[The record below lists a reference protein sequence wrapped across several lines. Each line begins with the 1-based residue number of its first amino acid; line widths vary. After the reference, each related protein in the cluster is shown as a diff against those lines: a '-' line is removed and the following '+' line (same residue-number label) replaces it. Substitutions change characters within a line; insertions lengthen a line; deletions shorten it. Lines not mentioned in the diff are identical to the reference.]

1 MTAALQDTFA
11 MLVRHQRNFLRQPI
25 WLVFALTQ
33 PMFWLLLYSQLFR
46 RIVDLPG
53 FATDSYVQFLTPGIV
68 VMTAFFG
75 AVWSGMSM
83 IDDLDRGVVPRFLA
97 TPTRRSSLIASQ
109 VLHAAIISVVQT
121 VIILGMAWLLGAR
134 VERGVAG
141 WLVIIV
147 AAGLV
152 AAGWAG
158 ISHGIALIVRREEPL
173 IAILNFF
180 GLPLTFIS
188 AILIAETLMPNWMQW
203 AAKFNPVNW
212 GVVAAREMSSLD
224 TDWGRVGLY
233 LGLLVAFVA
242 ATSALATRAFQVYR
256 RTL

>member
-1 MTAALQDTFA
+1 MRAAIRDTLS
-11 MLVRHQRNFLRQPI
+11 MLLRHQRNFLRQPI
-25 WLVFALTQ
+25 WITFALTQ

-53 FATDSYVQFLTPGIV
+53 FDTDSYVQFLTPGIV

-75 AVWSGMSM
+75 ATWSGMAM
-83 IDDLDRGVVPRFLA
+83 IDDLDRGVVQRFLA
-97 TPTRRSSLIASQ
+97 TPARRSSLIVSQ
-109 VLHAAIISVVQT
+109 VVHTAIVAVIQT
-121 VIILGMAWLLGAR
+121 IIILGIAWLLGAP
-134 VERGVAG
+134 VDRGVAG
-141 WLVIIV
+141 WFVIIAV
-147 AAGLV
+147 ASLV

-158 ISHGIALIVRREEPL
+158 ISHGTALLVRREETL

-180 GLPLTFIS
+180 GLPLTFLS
-188 AILIAETLMPNWMQW
+188 AILIAESLMPGWMQW
-203 AAKFNPVNW
+203 AARFNPVNW
-212 GVVAAREMSSLD
+212 GVIASREMASLD

-233 LGLLVAFVA
+233 LALLLGFVA

>member
-1 MTAALQDTFA
+1 VTAALRDTLW
-11 MLVRHQRNFLRQPI
+11 MVVRHQRNFIRQPI

-33 PMFWLLLYSQLFR
+33 PLFWMLLYSQLFR

-53 FATDSYVQFLTPGIV
+53 FGTDSYVQFLTPGIV

-75 AVWSGMSM
+75 ATWSGMSM
-83 IDDLDRGVVPRFLA
+83 IEDLDRGVVQRFLA
-97 TPTRRSSLIASQ
+97 TPARRSSLIVSQ
-109 VLHAAIISVVQT
+109 VLHTAIVAVIQT
-121 VIILGMAWLLGAR
+121 IIILGIAWLLGAA
-134 VERGVAG
+134 VDRGVVG
-141 WLVIIV
+141 WVVIIAV
-147 AAGLV
+147 ASLV

-158 ISHGIALIVRREEPL
+158 ISHGTALLVRREETL

-188 AILIAETLMPNWMQW
+188 AILIAESLMPDWMQW
-203 AAKFNPVNW
+203 AARFNPVNW
-212 GVVAAREMSSLD
+212 GVIAAREMSSLS
-224 TDWGRVGLY
+224 TDWGRVALY

-242 ATSALATRAFQVYR
+242 ATSALATRAFRVYR

>member
-1 MTAALQDTFA
+1 MTAAIRDTFSL
-11 MLVRHQRNFLRQPI
+11 LVRHQRNFVRQPI

-53 FATDSYVQFLTPGIV
+53 FATDSYVQFLTPGVV

-75 AVWSGMSM
+75 ATWSGMSM
-83 IDDLDRGVVPRFLA
+83 IDDLDRGVIQRFLA
-97 TPTRRSSLIASQ
+97 TPARRGALIASQ
-109 VLHAAIISVVQT
+109 VLHTAILCAIQT
-121 VIILGMAWLLGAR
+121 VIILGTAWLLGAR
-134 VERGVAG
+134 VERGAGG

-147 AAGLV
+147 AAALV
-152 AAGWAG
+152 GAGWAG

-188 AILIAETLMPNWMQW
+188 AILITESLMPDWMQW
-203 AAKFNPVNW
+203 AARFNPVNW
-212 GVVAAREMSSLD
+212 GVVAAREMSSVQ
-224 TDWGRVGLY
+224 TDWSRAGLY
-233 LGLLVAFVA
+233 LGLLAAF
-242 ATSALATRAFQVYR
+242 ATATCLLASRAFESYR

>member
-1 MTAALQDTFA
+1 MTAALTDTFA

-53 FATDSYVQFLTPGIV
+53 FATDSYVQFLTPGVV

-75 AVWSGMSM
+75 AIWSGMAM
-83 IDDLDRGVVPRFLA
+83 IDDLDRGVIPRFLA
-97 TPTRRSSLIASQ
+97 TPTRRGALVASQ
-109 VLHAAIISVVQT
+109 VLHTAILCVVQT
-121 VIILGMAWLLGAR
+121 VIILGTAWLLGAR
-134 VERGVAG
+134 VERGAVG
-141 WLVIIV
+141 WLVII
-147 AAGLV
+147 AAAALV
-152 AAGWAG
+152 GAGWAG
-158 ISHGIALIVRREEPL
+158 VSHGIALIVRREEPL

-188 AILIAETLMPNWMQW
+188 AILITESLMPDWV
-203 AAKFNPVNW
+203 ARFNPVNW
-212 GVVAAREMSSLD
+212 GVVAAREMSTAQ
-224 TDWGRVGLY
+224 TDWSRAALY
-233 LGLLVAFVA
+233 LGLLAAFTA
-242 ATSALATRAFQVYR
+242 LTSLLATRAFEAYR

>member
-1 MTAALQDTFA
+1 MRAAVQDTLA
-11 MLVRHQRNFLRQPI
+11 MLVRHQRNFLRQPV

-53 FATDSYVQFLTPGIV
+53 FATDSYVQFLTPGVV

-75 AVWSGMSM
+75 AVWSGMAM

-97 TPTRRSSLIASQ
+97 TRAHPGSLIVSQ
-109 VLHAAIISVVQT
+109 VLHAAVISVVQS
-121 VIILGMAWLLGAR
+121 VIILGTAWLLGAR
-134 VERGVAG
+134 VERGIAG
-141 WLVIIV
+141 WAVIVVV
-147 AAGLV
+147 AALV
-152 AAGWAG
+152 AAGFAG
-158 ISHGIALIVRREEPL
+158 LSHGIALIVRREESL
-173 IAILNFF
+173 IGILNFF

-188 AILIAETLMPNWMQW
+188 AILIAETLMPGWMRW
-203 AAKFNPVNW
+203 ASRFNPVNW

-224 TDWGRVGLY
+224 TDWARVGIY
-233 LGLLVAFVA
+233 TGLLFGFVA
-242 ATSALATRAFQVYR
+242 VASALATRAFGVYR

>member
-1 MTAALQDTFA
+1 MTAAVQDTLA

-46 RIVDLPG
+46 RIIDLPG
-53 FATDSYVQFLTPGIV
+53 FDTDSYVQFLAPGVV

-75 AVWSGMSM
+75 AVWSGMAM

-97 TPTRRSSLIASQ
+97 TRAHPGSLVVSQ
-109 VLHAAIISVVQT
+109 VLHAAIISMVQT
-121 VIILGMAWLLGAR
+121 VIILGTAWLLGAR

-141 WLVIIV
+141 WLVITVV
-147 AAGLV
+147 AALV
-152 AAGWAG
+152 GAGFAG

-188 AILIAETLMPNWMQW
+188 ATLIAETLMPGWMQW
-203 AAKFNPVNW
+203 AARFNPVNW

-224 TDWGRVGLY
+224 TDWGRVGIY
-233 LGLLVAFVA
+233 TGLLLGFVA
-242 ATSALATRAFQVYR
+242 VASALATRAFGVYR

>member
-1 MTAALQDTFA
+1 MSAAVEDTLA
-11 MLVRHQRNFLRQPI
+11 MLVRHQRNFLRQPV

-53 FATDSYVQFLTPGIV
+53 FGTDSYVQFLTPGVV

-75 AVWSGMSM
+75 AVWSGMAM
-83 IDDLDRGVVPRFLA
+83 IDDLDRGVIPRFLA
-97 TPTRRSSLIASQ
+97 TPTRRSALIVSQ
-109 VLHAAIISVVQT
+109 VLHSAVVSVVQT
-121 VIILGMAWLLGAR
+121 VIILGTAWLLGAR

-141 WLVIIV
+141 WLVIIAV
-147 AAGLV
+147 AALV
-152 AAGWAG
+152 AAGFAG
-158 ISHGIALIVRREEPL
+158 ISHGTALLVRREEPL

-180 GLPLTFIS
+180 GLPLTFLS
-188 AILIAETLMPNWMQW
+188 AILIAESLMPGWMQW
-203 AAKFNPVNW
+203 AARFNPVNW
-212 GVVAAREMSSLD
+212 GVIAAREMSTLD

-233 LGLLVAFVA
+233 LALLLAFVA
-242 ATSALATRAFQVYR
+242 AASALATRAFQVYR

>member
-1 MTAALQDTFA
+1 MTAAIQDTFA
-11 MLVRHQRNFLRQPI
+11 MVARHQRNFLRQPV

-46 RIVDLPG
+46 RIIDLPG

-75 AVWSGMSM
+75 AVWSGMAM
-83 IDDLDRGVVPRFLA
+83 IDDLDRGVIPRFLA
-97 TPTRRSSLIASQ
+97 TPTSRASLIVSQ
-109 VLHAAIISVVQT
+109 VIHAGIIAIVQAL
-121 VIILGMAWLLGAR
+121 IILGTAWLLGAR
-134 VERGVAG
+134 VERGLVG
-141 WLVIIV
+141 WLVILLV
-147 AAGLV
+147 AALV

-180 GLPLTFIS
+180 SLPLTFIS
-188 AILIAETLMPNWMQW
+188 AILIAEALMPDWMQW

-212 GVVAAREMSSLD
+212 GVIAAREMASTG
-224 TDWGRVGLY
+224 TDWSRVGIF
-233 LGLLVAFVA
+233 LGLLLAFVA
-242 ATSALATRAFQVYR
+242 LTSALATRAFAMYR